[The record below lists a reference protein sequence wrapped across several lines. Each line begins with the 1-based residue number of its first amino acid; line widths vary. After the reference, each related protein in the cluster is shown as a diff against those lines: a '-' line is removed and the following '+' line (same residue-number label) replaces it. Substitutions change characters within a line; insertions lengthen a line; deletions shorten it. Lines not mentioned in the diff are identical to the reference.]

1 MELGKRL
8 LTLFVVLFFC
18 VSSASAA
25 CGNSVSTSAKS
36 TCPKLTSSVSTC
48 ALKAPCGACVPKI
61 AGSVAGKKVS
71 FKGSGAGATAFSWN
85 FGDKTISRSQNP
97 VHTYKKAGTYKV
109 CLSVKCGSGWLSTC
123 KTVKV

>member
-8 LTLFVVLFFC
+8 LALFVCCFFC
-18 VSSASAA
+18 VSTASAA
-25 CGNSVSTSAKS
+25 CSNSVSTSTKS
-36 TCPKLTSSVSTC
+36 TCPTLTSSVSAC
-48 ALKAPCGACVPKI
+48 ALKATCGTCAPKI
-61 AGSVAGKKVS
+61 TGSISGKKVS

-109 CLSVKCGSGWLSTC
+109 CLSVKCGARWLSTC